1 MIRYL
6 KEGHDTSK
14 LYFTSNGHCEKCEI
28 DVEGENCILWS
39 YDTDKPI
46 QDTLQSLF
54 DLIVNNGDN
63 GGIIYTEDLKVL
75 QNELNFDL
83 DMFDEFDKLLKV
95 KNKLDKIKREYMWVR
110 DILQYQLQGIRRK
123 NKKGESN
130 ENN

>member
-6 KEGHDTSK
+6 KEGHETSH
-14 LYFTSNGHCEKCEI
+14 LYFTDDRYSM
-28 DVEGENCILWS
+28 DCIVCGGSDDIIWS

-54 DLIVNNGDN
+54 DLIVDNGDN
-63 GGIIYTEDLKVL
+63 GGIIYTGDLELL
-75 QNELNFDL
+75 QKELNFDL
-83 DMFDEFDKLLKV
+83 DIFNKFVELLKV
-95 KNKLDKIKREYMWVR
+95 KDKFKKIKFEYMCVR
-110 DILQYQLQGIRRK
+110 DILQYQITESE

>member
-6 KEGHDTSK
+6 KEEHETMN
-14 LYFTSNGHCEKCEI
+14 LYFSSDRQCEKCKICGYED
-28 DVEGENCILWS
+28 DVIWS

-63 GGIIYTEDLKVL
+63 GGIIYTGDLELL

-83 DMFDEFDKLLKV
+83 DIFNKFVELLKI
-95 KNKLDKIKREYMWVR
+95 KDKFKKIKFEYMCVR
-110 DILQYQLQGIRRK
+110 DELQYQIIEIK
-123 NKKGESN
+123 NKKGARN
-130 ENN
+130 ERN

>member
-6 KEGHDTSK
+6 KEGHETSK

-28 DVEGENCILWS
+28 DIEGGNCIIWS

-54 DLIVNNGDN
+54 DLITNNENN
-63 GGIIYTEDLKVL
+63 GGIIYTEDLEVL

-83 DMFDEFDKLLKV
+83 DMFNKFVELLKI
-95 KNKLDKIKREYMWVR
+95 KEKLRKIKSEYMWVR
-110 DILQYQLQGIRRK
+110 DILQYQITESE
-123 NKKGESN
+123 NKKGENN
-130 ENN
+130 ERN

>member
-14 LYFTSNGHCEKCEI
+14 LYFTSNGHCEKCKI
-28 DVEGENCILWS
+28 DVEGGNCILWS

-54 DLIVNNGDN
+54 DLIVNNDDN
-63 GGIIYTEDLKVL
+63 GGIIFTEDLEVL

-83 DMFDEFDKLLKV
+83 DIFNKFVELLKI
-95 KNKLDKIKREYMWVR
+95 KDKFKKIKFEYMCVR
-110 DILQYQLQGIRRK
+110 DILQDQIIESE

-130 ENN
+130 ERN

>member
-6 KEGHDTSK
+6 KEEHETSK
-14 LYFTSNGHCEKCEI
+14 LYFTSNGHCEKCKI
-28 DVEGENCILWS
+28 DVEGGTCIIWS

-63 GGIIYTEDLKVL
+63 GGIIYTEDLEVL
-75 QNELNFDL
+75 QKELNFDL
-83 DMFDEFDKLLKV
+83 DIFNKFVELLKI
-95 KNKLDKIKREYMWVR
+95 KDKFKKIKFEYMCVR
-110 DILQYQLQGIRRK
+110 DILQEQIIESE

>member
-6 KEGHDTSK
+6 KEGHETSK

-28 DVEGENCILWS
+28 DIEGGNCIIWS

-54 DLIVNNGDN
+54 DLITNNENN
-63 GGIIYTEDLKVL
+63 GGIIYTEDLEVL

-83 DMFDEFDKLLKV
+83 DMFNKFDELLKV
-95 KNKLDKIKREYMWVR
+95 KSKFEEIKAEYMWVR
-110 DILQYQLQGIRRK
+110 DILKYSL
-123 NKKGESN
+123 KK
-130 ENN
+130 